1 MSGPKKTTEKKDSFK
16 RAAENRFRAEND
28 PYYAPVKKSGK
39 QIKQSLNPPHP
50 GAGNVKITPPPQ
62 SESFLL
68 PTRGLRAKGLE
79 L

>member
-1 MSGPKKTTEKKDSFK
+1 VSGPKKTTEKKDSFK
-16 RAAENRFRAEND
+16 KAAENRFRAEND

-39 QIKQSLNPPHP
+39 QIKQSPES
-50 GAGNVKITPPPQ
+50 PPPGSWQREDYSAAQ